1 MEHQP
6 RAAQQDPATPWTA
19 APAETSASTHRPAGS
34 TRQWSV
40 TSTTIANHDF
50 WGPHHQSSGSSSPVL
65 TPFAIGLLW
74 PTIIYR
80 IGPTWPGSRRFGVSC
95 SIDRGGTSVRMK
107 GWIPAYAEERHS
119 PYTEK
124 LGGMTDEKQ
133 GLDSRLRRKHPS
145 EAPLAWGKRAR
156 WP

>member
-40 TSTTIANHDF
+40 TSTTHANRDF

-65 TPFAIGLLW
+65 TPFAAGLQ
-74 PTIIYR
+74 PTTIHR
-80 IGPTWPGSRRFGVSC
+80 IRPTWPGSRRMKWKALWDTLLNRRGWYIDKEWIPAFAGMTDQAFGVSWQL
-95 SIDRGGTSVRMK
+95 DHAVVHRHGQRM
-107 GWIPAYAEERHS
+107 
-119 PYTEK
+119 
-124 LGGMTDEKQ
+124 
-133 GLDSRLRRKHPS
+133 DSRLR
-145 EAPLAWGKRAR
+145 G
-156 WP
+156 